1 MATFVIQS
9 NSSMLIVLL
18 ILWGSAFVGYL
29 LRRWPQP
36 WVGGLL
42 TVSIWLMLFA
52 IGIEVGS
59 NEVLTRSLGRLGAEA
74 LLITVIT
81 TVSCCMGALLLW
93 RGSKN
98 DNVNDDDNSRSDGG
112 GGVNVEKEGGEW
124 GEARRLSLR
133 GLWMTM
139 RESMVIC
146 VWFAAGCVLGYWGA
160 DRYVPDRASFYS
172 LCVLLMCVGFGIGQ
186 NEELRHGFKHIR
198 RVFVLMPVVTVVAT
212 WVGALLTAL
221 LVRTH
226 SLVDWMAVSSG
237 FGYYSLS
244 SMLITEMR
252 DVELGTLA
260 LMYNVLREVT
270 TLLLAPLLL
279 RLFGPLAPVSIGG
292 ATTADTTLPIIS
304 RVCGAQFV
312 PVAIFHGL
320 VVDLSVPLLV
330 TLLCSL

>member
-1 MATFVIQS
+1 MD
-9 NSSMLIVLL
+9 MLIVLL
-18 ILWGSAFVGYL
+18 ILWGSALVGYL

-36 WVGGLL
+36 WVSNLL
-42 TVSIWLMLFA
+42 TISIWLMLFA
-52 IGIEVGS
+52 VGVEVGS

-74 LLITVIT
+74 LLITVLT
-81 TVSCCMGALLLW
+81 TMSCCLGALLLW
-93 RGSKN
+93 RCIQSKE
-98 DNVNDDDNSRSDGG
+98 DESYRGGRSA
-112 GGVNVEKEGGEW
+112 VQ
-124 GEARRLSLR
+124 RLSLR
-133 GLWMTM
+133 GVWMTM
-139 RESMVIC
+139 RESMTIC
-146 VWFAAGCVLGYWGA
+146 VCFAAGCVLGYWGV

-186 NEELRHGFKHIR
+186 NEEVRHGFKYIKR
-198 RVFVLMPVVTVVAT
+198 GFVLMPVVTIVAT

-260 LMYNVLREVT
+260 LMYNVLREIT
-270 TLLLAPLLL
+270 TLLFAPLLL

-320 VVDLSVPLLV
+320 VVDLSVPFLV
-330 TLLCSL
+330 TLLCSM